1 MNISNCRAEKTAK
14 AGRTVDKKKK
24 KTGIALLTCL
34 MVCAVAATGIFLI
47 KEKKDS
53 GKCPYKEFITVD
65 VFDAQAN
72 FQGIQSGWFA
82 KVVKDRFNMEL
93 NIIAPNVA
101 GGGDT
106 LYGIRSAA
114 GNLGD
119 LVIVGGEKGNLES
132 MVTAGLIMD
141 MSGYLKD
148 KDIMRYETA
157 IRDLNNRVS
166 PTGIYAI
173 PSELSSNSPLVSGET
188 MEPTYGPYLRWDLYE
203 QLGYPEIGTLEDL
216 LPVLKNMQELMP
228 YSEEGNPTYAFSFF
242 KDWDGNMMN
251 NAKQPACLYGYDESG
266 FVLAKADGSDYQN
279 IMDTDSIYMRI
290 LKFYFEAN
298 RLGLVDPDSP
308 TQNYDSVF
316 QKYQQGDIFFCVW
329 PWLSQ
334 SAYNTLPN
342 KEAGKGFMLAPIE
355 DMQIYSY
362 GCRPMGN
369 DQEVICIG
377 SNAKD
382 PERLADFIDWLYSE
396 EGIFTNSAQVA
407 GGTAGPEGLTWE
419 RTDNGPVLTDFGIQ
433 ALMNGEVELPEE
445 WGGGLW
451 SDGISELNYKP
462 VIQSDLTDD
471 GIPYAYQ
478 LWDSVKAMENTKLD
492 ESWKSRM
499 GADSTL
505 AYLEEHHMIVVSPG
519 CNFDYPAEDS
529 EISTMRSQ
537 CRNIIVEYS
546 WKMIFA
552 KDEEEFYRLQ
562 NSMQTKVKS
571 LGYDAVYAF
580 DLKAAEE
587 KTAAQQK
594 IVEMYGTQQE

>member
-1 MNISNCRAEKTAK
+1 M
-14 AGRTVDKKKK
+14 KKIKK
-24 KTGIALLTCL
+24 KTGMILLACTLLCVITVGSIL
-34 MVCAVAATGIFLI
+34 FT
-47 KEKKDS
+47 KEKNRN
-53 GKCPYKEFITVD
+53 KCPYKEFITVD

-119 LVIVGGEKGNLES
+119 LAIVGGDKGNLES

-141 MSGYLKD
+141 MSGYLKG

-166 PTGIYAI
+166 TTGIYAI
-173 PSELSSNSPLVSGET
+173 PSELSQNSPLTSSET

-203 QLGYPEIGTLEDL
+203 QLGYPEIKTLEDL
-216 LPVLKNMQELMP
+216 LPVLKDMQELMP
-228 YSEEGNPTYAFSFF
+228 YSDVGNPTYAFSFF

-266 FVLAKADGSDYQN
+266 FVLAKADGSDYQS
-279 IMDTDSIYMRI
+279 IVDSDSIYMRT

-298 RLGLVDPDSP
+298 QLGLVDPESP

-316 QKYQQGDIFFCVW
+316 LKYQQGDIFFCVW

-334 SAYNTLPN
+334 SAYNTLSN
-342 KEAGKGFMLAPIE
+342 KEEGKGFMLATID

-369 DQEVICIG
+369 DQEIICIG

-396 EGIFTNSAQVA
+396 EGVFNNSAQVA

-419 RTDNGPVLTDFGIQ
+419 RTENGPVLTDFGMQ
-433 ALMNGEVELPEE
+433 ALMNGDVELPEE

-462 VIQSDLTDD
+462 IVQSDLTKD
-471 GIPYAYQ
+471 GFPYAYQ
-478 LWDSVKAMENTKLD
+478 LWDSVTAMENTELD
-492 ESWKSRM
+492 ENWKEHM
-499 GADSTL
+499 GAESTL
-505 AYLEEHHMIVVSPG
+505 EYLNAHNMIAVSPG
-519 CNFDYPAEDS
+519 CNFNYPSEDS
-529 EISTMRSQ
+529 EITTLRSQ
-537 CRNIIVEYS
+537 CRNIIVDYS
-546 WKMIFA
+546 WKMVFA
-552 KDEEEFYRLQ
+552 RDEEEFYSLQ
-562 NSMQTKVKS
+562 STMQSKVKS

-580 DLKAAEE
+580 DLEAVKE

-594 IVEMYGTQQE
+594 IVELYGTEQK

>member
-1 MNISNCRAEKTAK
+1 MKII
-14 AGRTVDKKKK
+14 KK
-24 KTGIALLTCL
+24 KTGMILLACTLLCVVTVGSIL
-34 MVCAVAATGIFLI
+34 FI
-47 KEKKDS
+47 KQKNEKE
-53 GKCPYKEFITVD
+53 KCPYKEFITVD

-119 LVIVGGEKGNLES
+119 LVIVDGEKGNLES

-141 MSGYLKD
+141 MSGYLKG
-148 KDIMRYETA
+148 KDIMQYETA

-166 PTGIYAI
+166 ATGIYAI
-173 PSELSSNSPLVSGET
+173 PSELSRNSPLTSSET
-188 MEPTYGPYLRWDLYE
+188 MEPTYGPYLRWDLYG
-203 QLGYPEIGTLEDL
+203 QLGYPEIKTLEDL
-216 LPVLKNMQELMP
+216 LPVLRDMQELMP
-228 YSEEGNPTYAFSFF
+228 YSDAGNPTYAFSFF
-242 KDWDGNMMN
+242 KDWDGNLMN

-266 FVLAKADGSDYQN
+266 FVLAKADGSDYQS
-279 IMDTDSIYMRI
+279 IVDSDSMYMRT
-290 LKFYFEAN
+290 LKFYYEAN
-298 RLGLVDPDSP
+298 QLGLVDPESP

-316 QKYQQGDIFFCVW
+316 LKYQQGDIFFCIW

-334 SAYNTLPN
+334 SAYNTLSN
-342 KEAGKGFMLAPIE
+342 KEAGKGFMLAPID

-369 DQEVICIG
+369 DQEIICIG

-396 EGIFTNSAQVA
+396 EGVFNNSAQVA

-419 RTDNGPVLTDFGIQ
+419 RTENGPVLTDFGMQ
-433 ALMNGEVELPEE
+433 ALMNGDVELPEE

-462 VIQSDLTDD
+462 IVQSDLTKD
-471 GIPYAYQ
+471 GFPYAYQ
-478 LWDSVKAMENTKLD
+478 LWDSVTTMENTELD
-492 ESWKSRM
+492 ENWRVHM
-499 GADSTL
+499 GAESTL
-505 AYLEEHHMIVVSPG
+505 EYLNGHNMIVVSPG
-519 CNFDYPAEDS
+519 CNFNYPSEDP
-529 EISTMRSQ
+529 EITTMRSQ
-537 CRNIIVEYS
+537 CRNIIVDYS

-552 KDEEEFYRLQ
+552 GDEEEFYSLQ
-562 NSMQTKVKS
+562 STMQSKVKS
-571 LGYDAVYAF
+571 LGYDEVYAF
-580 DLKAAEE
+580 DLEAAKE

-594 IVEMYGTQQE
+594 IVELYGAEQK

>member
-1 MNISNCRAEKTAK
+1 MKII
-14 AGRTVDKKKK
+14 KK
-24 KTGIALLTCL
+24 KTGMILLACTLLCVVTVGSIL
-34 MVCAVAATGIFLI
+34 FI
-47 KEKKDS
+47 KQKNEKE
-53 GKCPYKEFITVD
+53 KCPYKEFITVD

-119 LVIVGGEKGNLES
+119 LVIVNGEKGNLES

-141 MSGYLKD
+141 MSGYLKG
-148 KDIMRYETA
+148 KDIMQYETA

-166 PTGIYAI
+166 VTGIYAI
-173 PSELSSNSPLVSGET
+173 PSELSRNSPLTSSET
-188 MEPTYGPYLRWDLYE
+188 MEPTYGPYLRWDLYG
-203 QLGYPEIGTLEDL
+203 QLGYPEIKTLEDL
-216 LPVLKNMQELMP
+216 LPVLRDMQELMP
-228 YSEEGNPTYAFSFF
+228 YSDAGNPTYAFSFF
-242 KDWDGNMMN
+242 KDWDGNLMN

-266 FVLAKADGSDYQN
+266 FVLAKADGSDYQS
-279 IMDTDSIYMRI
+279 IVDSDSMYMRT
-290 LKFYFEAN
+290 LKFYYEAN
-298 RLGLVDPDSP
+298 QLGLVDPESP

-316 QKYQQGDIFFCVW
+316 LKYQQGDIFFCIW

-334 SAYNTLPN
+334 SAYNTLSN
-342 KEAGKGFMLAPIE
+342 KEAGKGFMLAPID

-369 DQEVICIG
+369 DQEIICIG

-396 EGIFTNSAQVA
+396 EGVFNNSAQVA

-419 RTDNGPVLTDFGIQ
+419 RTENGPVLTDFGMQ
-433 ALMNGEVELPEE
+433 ALMNGDVELPEE

-462 VIQSDLTDD
+462 IVQSDLTKD
-471 GIPYAYQ
+471 GFPYAYQ
-478 LWDSVKAMENTKLD
+478 LWDSVTAMENTELD
-492 ESWKSRM
+492 ENWRVHM
-499 GADSTL
+499 GAESTL
-505 AYLEEHHMIVVSPG
+505 EYLNGHNMIVVSPG
-519 CNFDYPAEDS
+519 CNFNYPSEDP
-529 EISTMRSQ
+529 EITTMRSQ
-537 CRNIIVEYS
+537 CRNIIVDYS

-552 KDEEEFYRLQ
+552 GDEEEFYSLQ
-562 NSMQTKVKS
+562 STMQSKVKS
-571 LGYDAVYAF
+571 LGYDEVYAF
-580 DLKAAEE
+580 DLEAAKE

-594 IVEMYGTQQE
+594 IVELYGAEQK

>member
-1 MNISNCRAEKTAK
+1 MILLACTLLCVVTVGSILFIKQKNEK
-14 AGRTVDKKKK
+14 
-24 KTGIALLTCL
+24 
-34 MVCAVAATGIFLI
+34 
-47 KEKKDS
+47 E
-53 GKCPYKEFITVD
+53 KCPYKEFITVD

-119 LVIVGGEKGNLES
+119 LVIVNGEKGNLES

-141 MSGYLKD
+141 MSGYLKG
-148 KDIMRYETA
+148 KDIMQYETA

-166 PTGIYAI
+166 VTGIYAI
-173 PSELSSNSPLVSGET
+173 PSELSRNSPLTSSET
-188 MEPTYGPYLRWDLYE
+188 MEPTYGPYLRWDLYG
-203 QLGYPEIGTLEDL
+203 QLGYPEIKTLEDL
-216 LPVLKNMQELMP
+216 LPVLRDMQELMP
-228 YSEEGNPTYAFSFF
+228 YSDAGNPTYAFSFF
-242 KDWDGNMMN
+242 KDWDGNLMN

-266 FVLAKADGSDYQN
+266 FVLAKADGSDYQS
-279 IMDTDSIYMRI
+279 IVDSDSMYMRT
-290 LKFYFEAN
+290 LKFYYEAN
-298 RLGLVDPDSP
+298 QLGLVDPESP

-316 QKYQQGDIFFCVW
+316 LKYQQGDIFFCIW

-334 SAYNTLPN
+334 SAYNTLSN
-342 KEAGKGFMLAPIE
+342 KEAGKGFMLAPID

-369 DQEVICIG
+369 DQEIICIG

-396 EGIFTNSAQVA
+396 EGVFNNSAQVA

-419 RTDNGPVLTDFGIQ
+419 RTENGPVLTDFGMQ
-433 ALMNGEVELPEE
+433 ALMNGDVELPEE

-462 VIQSDLTDD
+462 IVQSDLTKD
-471 GIPYAYQ
+471 GFPYAYQ
-478 LWDSVKAMENTKLD
+478 LWDSVTAMENTELD
-492 ESWKSRM
+492 ENWRVHM
-499 GADSTL
+499 GAESTL
-505 AYLEEHHMIVVSPG
+505 EYLNGHNMIVVSPG
-519 CNFDYPAEDS
+519 CNFNYPSEDP
-529 EISTMRSQ
+529 EITTMRSQ
-537 CRNIIVEYS
+537 CRNIIVDYS

-552 KDEEEFYRLQ
+552 GDEEEFYSLQ
-562 NSMQTKVKS
+562 STMQSKVKS
-571 LGYDAVYAF
+571 LGYDEVYAF
-580 DLKAAEE
+580 DLEAAKE

-594 IVEMYGTQQE
+594 IVELYGAEQK

>member
-1 MNISNCRAEKTAK
+1 MILLACTLLCVVTVGSILFIKQKNEK
-14 AGRTVDKKKK
+14 
-24 KTGIALLTCL
+24 
-34 MVCAVAATGIFLI
+34 
-47 KEKKDS
+47 E
-53 GKCPYKEFITVD
+53 KCPYKEFITVD

-119 LVIVGGEKGNLES
+119 LVIVNGEKGNLES

-141 MSGYLKD
+141 MSGYLKG
-148 KDIMRYETA
+148 KDIMQYETA

-166 PTGIYAI
+166 VTGIYAI
-173 PSELSSNSPLVSGET
+173 PSELSRNSPLTSSET
-188 MEPTYGPYLRWDLYE
+188 MEPTYGPYLRWDLYG
-203 QLGYPEIGTLEDL
+203 QLGYPEIKTLEDL
-216 LPVLKNMQELMP
+216 LPVLRDMQELMP
-228 YSEEGNPTYAFSFF
+228 YSDAGNPTYAFSFF
-242 KDWDGNMMN
+242 KDWDGNLMN

-266 FVLAKADGSDYQN
+266 FVLAKADGSDYQS
-279 IMDTDSIYMRI
+279 IVDSDSMYMRT
-290 LKFYFEAN
+290 LKFYYEAN
-298 RLGLVDPDSP
+298 QLGLVDPESP

-316 QKYQQGDIFFCVW
+316 LKYQQGDIFFCIW

-334 SAYNTLPN
+334 SAYNTLSN
-342 KEAGKGFMLAPIE
+342 KEAGKGFMLAPID

-369 DQEVICIG
+369 DQEIICIG

-396 EGIFTNSAQVA
+396 EGVFNNSAQVA

-419 RTDNGPVLTDFGIQ
+419 RTENGPVLTDFGMQ
-433 ALMNGEVELPEE
+433 ALMNGDVELPEE

-462 VIQSDLTDD
+462 IVQSDLTKD
-471 GIPYAYQ
+471 GFPYAYQ
-478 LWDSVKAMENTKLD
+478 LWDSVTAMENTELD
-492 ESWKSRM
+492 ENWRVHM
-499 GADSTL
+499 GAESTL
-505 AYLEEHHMIVVSPG
+505 EYLNGHNMIVVSPG
-519 CNFDYPAEDS
+519 CNFNYPSEDP
-529 EISTMRSQ
+529 EITTMRSQ
-537 CRNIIVEYS
+537 CRNIIVDYS

-552 KDEEEFYRLQ
+552 GDEEEFYSLQ
-562 NSMQTKVKS
+562 STMQSKVKS
-571 LGYDAVYAF
+571 LGYDEVYAF
-580 DLKAAEE
+580 DLEAAKE

-594 IVEMYGTQQE
+594 IVELYGAERE

>member
-1 MNISNCRAEKTAK
+1 M
-14 AGRTVDKKKK
+14 KKIKK
-24 KTGIALLTCL
+24 KTGMILLACTLLCVVTVGSIL
-34 MVCAVAATGIFLI
+34 FIRQK
-47 KEKKDS
+47 KEKE
-53 GKCPYKEFITVD
+53 KCPYKEFITVD

-141 MSGYLKD
+141 MSGYLKG
-148 KDIMRYETA
+148 KDIMQYETA

-166 PTGIYAI
+166 ATGIYAI
-173 PSELSSNSPLVSGET
+173 PSELSQNSPLTSSET
-188 MEPTYGPYLRWDLYE
+188 MEPTYGPYLRWDLYG
-203 QLGYPEIGTLEDL
+203 QLGYPEIKTLEDL
-216 LPVLKNMQELMP
+216 LPVLKDMQELMP
-228 YSEEGNPTYAFSFF
+228 YSDAGNPTYAFSFF

-266 FVLAKADGSDYQN
+266 FVLAKADGSDYQS
-279 IMDTDSIYMRI
+279 IVDSDSMYMRT
-290 LKFYFEAN
+290 LKFYYEAN
-298 RLGLVDPDSP
+298 QLGLVDPESP

-316 QKYQQGDIFFCVW
+316 LKYQQGDIFFCVW

-334 SAYNTLPN
+334 SAYNTLSN
-342 KEAGKGFMLAPIE
+342 KEAGKGFMLAPID

-369 DQEVICIG
+369 DQEIICIG

-396 EGIFTNSAQVA
+396 EGVFNNSAQVA

-419 RTDNGPVLTDFGIQ
+419 RTENGPVLTDFGMQ
-433 ALMNGEVELPEE
+433 ALMNGDVELPEE

-451 SDGISELNYKP
+451 SNGISELNYKP
-462 VIQSDLTDD
+462 VVQSDLTKD
-471 GIPYAYQ
+471 GFPYAYQ
-478 LWDSVKAMENTKLD
+478 LWDSVTAMENTVLD
-492 ESWKSRM
+492 ENWKM
-499 GADSTL
+499 HMDAESTL
-505 AYLEEHHMIVVSPG
+505 EYLNGHNMIVVSPG
-519 CNFDYPAEDS
+519 CNFNYPSEDP
-529 EISTMRSQ
+529 EITTMRSQ
-537 CRNIIVEYS
+537 CRNIIVDYS
-546 WKMIFA
+546 WKMVFA
-552 KDEEEFYRLQ
+552 EDEEEFYSLQ
-562 NSMQTKVKS
+562 STMQSKVKS
-571 LGYDAVYAF
+571 LGYDEVYAF
-580 DLKAAEE
+580 DLEAARE

-594 IVEMYGTQQE
+594 IVELYGAEQK

>member
-1 MNISNCRAEKTAK
+1 MQKI
-14 AGRTVDKKKK
+14 KK
-24 KTGIALLTCL
+24 KTGMILLACTLLCVITVGSIL
-34 MVCAVAATGIFLI
+34 FT
-47 KEKKDS
+47 KEKNRN
-53 GKCPYKEFITVD
+53 KCPYKEFITVD

-119 LVIVGGEKGNLES
+119 LVIVGGDKGNLES

-141 MSGYLKD
+141 MSGYLKG

-166 PTGIYAI
+166 TTGIYAI
-173 PSELSSNSPLVSGET
+173 PSELSQNSPLTSSET

-203 QLGYPEIGTLEDL
+203 QLGYPEIKTLEDL
-216 LPVLKNMQELMP
+216 LPVLKDMQELMP
-228 YSEEGNPTYAFSFF
+228 YSDVGNPTYAFSFF

-266 FVLAKADGSDYQN
+266 FVLAKADGSDYQS
-279 IMDTDSIYMRI
+279 IVDSDSIYMRT

-298 RLGLVDPDSP
+298 QLGLVDPESP

-316 QKYQQGDIFFCVW
+316 LKYQQGDIFFCVW

-334 SAYNTLPN
+334 SAYNTLSN
-342 KEAGKGFMLAPIE
+342 KEEGKGFMLATID

-369 DQEVICIG
+369 DQEIICIG

-396 EGIFTNSAQVA
+396 EGVFNNSAQVA

-419 RTDNGPVLTDFGIQ
+419 RTENGPVLTDFGMQ
-433 ALMNGEVELPEE
+433 ALMNGDVELPEE

-462 VIQSDLTDD
+462 IVQSDLTKD
-471 GIPYAYQ
+471 GFPYAYQ
-478 LWDSVKAMENTKLD
+478 LWDSVTAMENTELD
-492 ESWKSRM
+492 ENWKEHM
-499 GADSTL
+499 GAESTL
-505 AYLEEHHMIVVSPG
+505 EYLNAHNMIAVSPG
-519 CNFDYPAEDS
+519 CNFNYPSEDS
-529 EISTMRSQ
+529 EITTLRSQ
-537 CRNIIVEYS
+537 CRNIIVDYS
-546 WKMIFA
+546 WKMVFA
-552 KDEEEFYRLQ
+552 RDEEEFYSLQ
-562 NSMQTKVKS
+562 STMQSKVKS

-580 DLKAAEE
+580 DLEAVKE

-594 IVEMYGTQQE
+594 IVELYGTEQK

>member
-1 MNISNCRAEKTAK
+1 MKII
-14 AGRTVDKKKK
+14 KK
-24 KTGIALLTCL
+24 KTGMILLACTLLCVVTVGSIL
-34 MVCAVAATGIFLI
+34 FIRQKNE
-47 KEKKDS
+47 KE
-53 GKCPYKEFITVD
+53 KCPYKEFITVD

-119 LVIVGGEKGNLES
+119 LVIVNGEKGNLES

-141 MSGYLKD
+141 MSGYLKG
-148 KDIMRYETA
+148 KDIMQYETA

-166 PTGIYAI
+166 VTGIYAI
-173 PSELSSNSPLVSGET
+173 PSELSRNSPLTSSET
-188 MEPTYGPYLRWDLYE
+188 MEPTYGPYLRWDLYG
-203 QLGYPEIGTLEDL
+203 QLGYPEIKTLEDL
-216 LPVLKNMQELMP
+216 LPVLRDMQELMP
-228 YSEEGNPTYAFSFF
+228 YSDAGNPTYAFSFF
-242 KDWDGNMMN
+242 KDWDGNLMN

-266 FVLAKADGSDYQN
+266 FVLAKADGSDYQS
-279 IMDTDSIYMRI
+279 IVDSDSMYMRT
-290 LKFYFEAN
+290 LKFYYEAN
-298 RLGLVDPDSP
+298 QLGLVDPESP

-316 QKYQQGDIFFCVW
+316 LKYQQGDIFFCIW

-334 SAYNTLPN
+334 SAYNTLSN
-342 KEAGKGFMLAPIE
+342 KEAGKGFMLAPID

-369 DQEVICIG
+369 DQEIICIG

-396 EGIFTNSAQVA
+396 EGVFNNSAQVA

-419 RTDNGPVLTDFGIQ
+419 RTENGPVLTDFGMQ
-433 ALMNGEVELPEE
+433 ALMNGDVELPEE

-462 VIQSDLTDD
+462 IVQSDLTKD
-471 GIPYAYQ
+471 GFPYAYQ
-478 LWDSVKAMENTKLD
+478 LWDSVTAMENTELD
-492 ESWKSRM
+492 ENWRVHM
-499 GADSTL
+499 GAESTL
-505 AYLEEHHMIVVSPG
+505 EYLNGHNMIVVSPG
-519 CNFDYPAEDS
+519 CNFNYPSEDP
-529 EISTMRSQ
+529 EITTMRSQ
-537 CRNIIVEYS
+537 CRNIIVDYS

-552 KDEEEFYRLQ
+552 GNEEEFYSLQ
-562 NSMQTKVKS
+562 STMQSKVKS
-571 LGYDAVYAF
+571 LGYDEVYAF
-580 DLKAAEE
+580 DLEAAKE

-594 IVEMYGTQQE
+594 IVELYGAEQK

>member
-1 MNISNCRAEKTAK
+1 
-14 AGRTVDKKKK
+14 VKKIKK
-24 KTGIALLTCL
+24 KTGMILLACTLLCVITVGSIL
-34 MVCAVAATGIFLI
+34 FT
-47 KEKKDS
+47 KEKNRN
-53 GKCPYKEFITVD
+53 KCPYKEFITVD

-119 LVIVGGEKGNLES
+119 LVIVGGDKGNLES

-141 MSGYLKD
+141 MSGYLKG

-166 PTGIYAI
+166 TTGIYAI
-173 PSELSSNSPLVSGET
+173 PSELSQNSPLTSSET

-203 QLGYPEIGTLEDL
+203 QLGYPEIKTLEDL
-216 LPVLKNMQELMP
+216 LPVLKDMQELMP
-228 YSEEGNPTYAFSFF
+228 YSDVGNPTYAFSFF

-266 FVLAKADGSDYQN
+266 FVLAKADGSDYQS
-279 IMDTDSIYMRI
+279 IVDSDSIYMRT

-298 RLGLVDPDSP
+298 QLGLVDPESP

-316 QKYQQGDIFFCVW
+316 LKYQQGDIFFCVW

-334 SAYNTLPN
+334 SAYNTLSN
-342 KEAGKGFMLAPIE
+342 KEEGKGFMLATID

-369 DQEVICIG
+369 DQEIICIG

-396 EGIFTNSAQVA
+396 EGVFNNSAQVA

-419 RTDNGPVLTDFGIQ
+419 RTENGPVLTDFGMQ
-433 ALMNGEVELPEE
+433 ALMNGDVELPEE

-462 VIQSDLTDD
+462 IVQSDLTKD
-471 GIPYAYQ
+471 GFPYAYQ
-478 LWDSVKAMENTKLD
+478 LWDSVTAMENTELD
-492 ESWKSRM
+492 ENWKEHM
-499 GADSTL
+499 GAESTL
-505 AYLEEHHMIVVSPG
+505 EYLNAHNMIAVSPG
-519 CNFDYPAEDS
+519 CNFNYPSEDS
-529 EISTMRSQ
+529 EITTLRSQ
-537 CRNIIVEYS
+537 CRNIIVDYS
-546 WKMIFA
+546 WKMVFA
-552 KDEEEFYRLQ
+552 RDEEEFYSLQ
-562 NSMQTKVKS
+562 STMQSKVKS

-580 DLKAAEE
+580 DLEAVKE

-594 IVEMYGTQQE
+594 IVELYGTEQK

>member
-1 MNISNCRAEKTAK
+1 M
-14 AGRTVDKKKK
+14 KKIKK
-24 KTGIALLTCL
+24 KTGMILLACTLLCVITVGSIL
-34 MVCAVAATGIFLI
+34 FT
-47 KEKKDS
+47 KEKNRN
-53 GKCPYKEFITVD
+53 KCPYKEFITVD

-119 LVIVGGEKGNLES
+119 LVIVGGDKCNLES

-141 MSGYLKD
+141 MSGYLKG

-166 PTGIYAI
+166 TTGIYAI
-173 PSELSSNSPLVSGET
+173 PSELSQNSPLTSSET

-203 QLGYPEIGTLEDL
+203 QLGYPEIKTLEDL
-216 LPVLKNMQELMP
+216 LPVLKDMQELMP
-228 YSEEGNPTYAFSFF
+228 YSDVGNPTYAFSFF

-266 FVLAKADGSDYQN
+266 FVLAKADGSDYQS
-279 IMDTDSIYMRI
+279 IVDSDSIYMRT

-298 RLGLVDPDSP
+298 QLGLVDPESP

-316 QKYQQGDIFFCVW
+316 LKYQQGDIFFCVW

-334 SAYNTLPN
+334 SAYNTLSN
-342 KEAGKGFMLAPIE
+342 KEEGKGFMLATID

-369 DQEVICIG
+369 DQEIICIG

-396 EGIFTNSAQVA
+396 EGVFNNSAQVA

-419 RTDNGPVLTDFGIQ
+419 RTENGPVLTDFGMQ
-433 ALMNGEVELPEE
+433 ALMNGDVELPEE

-462 VIQSDLTDD
+462 IVQSDLTKD
-471 GIPYAYQ
+471 GFPYAYQ
-478 LWDSVKAMENTKLD
+478 LWDSVTAMENTELD
-492 ESWKSRM
+492 ENWKEHM
-499 GADSTL
+499 GAESTL
-505 AYLEEHHMIVVSPG
+505 EYLNAHNMIAVSPG
-519 CNFDYPAEDS
+519 CNFNYPSEDS
-529 EISTMRSQ
+529 EITTLRSQ
-537 CRNIIVEYS
+537 CRNIIVDYS
-546 WKMIFA
+546 WKMVFA
-552 KDEEEFYRLQ
+552 RDEEEFYSLQ
-562 NSMQTKVKS
+562 STMQSKVKS

-580 DLKAAEE
+580 DLEAVKE

-594 IVEMYGTQQE
+594 IVELYGTEQK

>member
-1 MNISNCRAEKTAK
+1 
-14 AGRTVDKKKK
+14 VKKIKK
-24 KTGIALLTCL
+24 KTGMILLACTLLCVITVGSIL
-34 MVCAVAATGIFLI
+34 FT
-47 KEKKDS
+47 KEKNRN
-53 GKCPYKEFITVD
+53 KCPYKEFITVD

-119 LVIVGGEKGNLES
+119 LVIVGGDKGNLES

-141 MSGYLKD
+141 MSGYLKG

-166 PTGIYAI
+166 TTGIYAI
-173 PSELSSNSPLVSGET
+173 PSELSQNSPLTSSET

-203 QLGYPEIGTLEDL
+203 QLGYPEIKTLEDL
-216 LPVLKNMQELMP
+216 LPVLKDMQELMP
-228 YSEEGNPTYAFSFF
+228 YSDVGNPTYAFSFF

-266 FVLAKADGSDYQN
+266 FVLAKADGSDYQS
-279 IMDTDSIYMRI
+279 IVDSDSIYMCT

-298 RLGLVDPDSP
+298 QLGLVDPESP

-316 QKYQQGDIFFCVW
+316 LKYQQGDIFFCVW

-334 SAYNTLPN
+334 SAYNTLSN
-342 KEAGKGFMLAPIE
+342 KEEGKGFMLATID

-369 DQEVICIG
+369 DQEIICIG

-396 EGIFTNSAQVA
+396 EGVFNNSAQVA

-419 RTDNGPVLTDFGIQ
+419 RTENGPVLTDFGMQ
-433 ALMNGEVELPEE
+433 ALMNGDVELPEE

-462 VIQSDLTDD
+462 IVQSDLTKD
-471 GIPYAYQ
+471 GFPYAYQ
-478 LWDSVKAMENTKLD
+478 LWDSVTAMENTELD
-492 ESWKSRM
+492 ENWKEHM
-499 GADSTL
+499 GAESTL
-505 AYLEEHHMIVVSPG
+505 EYLNAHNMIAVSPG
-519 CNFDYPAEDS
+519 CNFNYPSEDS
-529 EISTMRSQ
+529 EITTLRSQ
-537 CRNIIVEYS
+537 CRNIIVDYS
-546 WKMIFA
+546 WKMVFA
-552 KDEEEFYRLQ
+552 RDEEEFYSLQ
-562 NSMQTKVKS
+562 STMQSKVKS

-580 DLKAAEE
+580 DLEAVKE

-594 IVEMYGTQQE
+594 IVELYGTEQK

>member
-1 MNISNCRAEKTAK
+1 M
-14 AGRTVDKKKK
+14 KKIKK
-24 KTGIALLTCL
+24 KTGMILPACTLL
-34 MVCAVAATGIFLI
+34 CAVTVGSILFI
-47 KEKKDS
+47 KEKNRN
-53 GKCPYKEFITVD
+53 KCPYKEFITVD

-141 MSGYLKD
+141 MSGYLKE
-148 KDIMRYETA
+148 KDIMQYETA

-166 PTGIYAI
+166 TTGIYAI
-173 PSELSSNSPLVSGET
+173 PSELSQNSPLTSSET

-203 QLGYPEIGTLEDL
+203 QLGYPEIETLEDL
-216 LPVLKNMQELMP
+216 LPVLKDMQELMP
-228 YSEEGNPTYAFSFF
+228 YSDAGNPTYAFSFF

-266 FVLAKADGSDYQN
+266 FVLAKADGSDYQS
-279 IMDTDSIYMRI
+279 IVDSDSIYMRT

-298 RLGLVDPDSP
+298 QLGLVDPESP
-308 TQNYDSVF
+308 TQNYASVVL
-316 QKYQQGDIFFCVW
+316 KYQQGDIFFCVW

-334 SAYNTLPN
+334 SAYNTLSN
-342 KEAGKGFMLAPIE
+342 KEEGKGFMLAPID

-369 DQEVICIG
+369 DQEIICIG

-396 EGIFTNSAQVA
+396 EGVFNNSAQVA

-419 RTDNGPVLTDFGIQ
+419 RTENGPVLTDFGMQ
-433 ALMNGEVELPEE
+433 ALMNGDVELPEE

-462 VIQSDLTDD
+462 IVQSDLTKD
-471 GIPYAYQ
+471 GFPYAYQ
-478 LWDSVKAMENTKLD
+478 LWDSVTAMENTELD
-492 ESWKSRM
+492 ENWKEHM
-499 GADSTL
+499 GAGSTL
-505 AYLEEHHMIVVSPG
+505 EYLNAHNMIAVSPG
-519 CNFDYPAEDS
+519 CNFNYPSEDP
-529 EISTMRSQ
+529 EITTMRSQ
-537 CRNIIVEYS
+537 CRNIIVDYS
-546 WKMIFA
+546 WKMVFA
-552 KDEEEFYRLQ
+552 RDEEEFYSLQ
-562 NSMQTKVKS
+562 STMQSKVKS

-580 DLKAAEE
+580 DLEEVKE

-594 IVEMYGTQQE
+594 IVELYGTEQE